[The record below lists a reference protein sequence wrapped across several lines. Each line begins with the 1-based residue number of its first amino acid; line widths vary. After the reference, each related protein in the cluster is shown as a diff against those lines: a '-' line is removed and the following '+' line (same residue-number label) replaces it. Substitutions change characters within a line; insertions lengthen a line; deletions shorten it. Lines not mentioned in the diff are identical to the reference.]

1 MTVELEDQVAKN
13 LQAAATLVDTLQKDP
28 RTRRGLLG
36 LIKTVKP
43 DASIPELDAAK
54 PLEDKIDALAKG
66 FETFKT
72 SLDDKRQNAEL
83 EASRSSLRAK
93 YGYTDEGL
101 KEVEAFMIKNNVQDH
116 EIAHAAIE
124 YNKPKASP
132 LRPQFSMKSVFSDDS
147 KSDEEWMNNPDAK
160 LDNEL
165 NKAFDAIQ
173 NGMM

>member
-1 MTVELEDQVAKN
+1 MVELDDQVAKN

-43 DASIPELDAAK
+43 DASIPELDASK
-54 PLEDKIDALAKG
+54 PLEDKIDALPKG
-66 FETFKT
+66 FETFKNG
-72 SLDDKRQNAEL
+72 LVEKDQNAQLEAERARLRTEHGFTDEGIKELEKFMLAKNVGDHEVARLAL
-83 EASRSSLRAK
+83 EAS
-93 YGYTDEGL
+93 
-101 KEVEAFMIKNNVQDH
+101 
-116 EIAHAAIE
+116 
-124 YNKPKASP
+124 KPKPSP
-132 LRPQFSMKSVFSDDS
+132 LRPQFSVRSVFSDDA
-147 KSDEEWMNNPDAK
+147 KSDEEWMNNPDLK